1 MILQGSETDW
11 HMQVSWMSSD
21 RWRSSSIPIRT
32 LVLIDLQLMGQS
44 KDGQSTFNT
53 FAWCSGHLISG
64 CLVHILYY
72 TVRIYHFHNISHALL
87 NASCGSAK
95 DFVQV
100 TVFKKIMTI
109 TRTLNP
115 APDAGWVLA
124 LTHSQVDG
132 RKGAITVGQLWK
144 GDDLN
149 EHKTL
154 AWMEPVTTLFYH
166 TSVPQSALLGSHSSH
181 DCLLDVPISLRST
194 HLMGAS
200 EGDQFY
206 DFIGIHTVHQQQN

>member
-72 TVRIYHFHNISHALL
+72 TVRIYHISQYITCSFECKLWFSQRLRPSNSVQEDHD
-87 NASCGSAK
+87 NYENVEPRPWCWVSPGTHPQPSRWGEGS
-95 DFVQV
+95 
-100 TVFKKIMTI
+100 
-109 TRTLNP
+109 NNS
-115 APDAGWVLA
+115 G
-124 LTHSQVDG
+124 
-132 RKGAITVGQLWK
+132 
-144 GDDLN
+144 
-149 EHKTL
+149 
-154 AWMEPVTTLFYH
+154 PVMKRWLFEW
-166 TSVPQSALLGSHSSH
+166 A
-181 DCLLDVPISLRST
+181 
-194 HLMGAS
+194 
-200 EGDQFY
+200 
-206 DFIGIHTVHQQQN
+206 

>member
-1 MILQGSETDW
+1 
-11 HMQVSWMSSD
+11 MSSD

-72 TVRIYHFHNISHALL
+72 TVRIYHISQYITCSFECKLW
-87 NASCGSAK
+87 GSAK

-132 RKGAITVGQLWK
+132 GKGAITVGQLWN

-149 EHKTL
+149 EHKAL
-154 AWMEPVTTLFYH
+154 ARMEPVTTLFYH

-200 EGDQFY
+200 ESDQFY